1 MPDLRFAVMGT
12 GFWSHFQIPAW
23 LEVGGVELV
32 AVYNRTVAKAEA
44 VAEKF
49 GVPGVYGDAEE
60 MLEKEALD
68 FVDIITEVPAHEPFV
83 LLAAKHGVPVI
94 CQKPM
99 APNYEACER
108 MVAACQK
115 ARIPFFVHENF
126 RRQTPFQTL
135 KKLLDEG
142 HIGEPFRAKI
152 QFMHGFPIFENQP
165 FLKTLEQFVIT
176 DVGSHLLDLARFFF
190 GEAQSLYCQTF
201 RTRDDIAGEDVAS
214 VVMRMGDV
222 ICTCEMSQS
231 TRTEWEHFPETLAYI
246 EGKKG
251 TLDLRPDFWIR
262 MTTEEGTLVK
272 RYPPPRYEWADPDY
286 DVAHASIVATNAD
299 FLEALKTG
307 KDPETS
313 GEDNLKTMRLVYSA
327 YESAKGNEV
336 ITFK

>member
-1 MPDLRFAVMGT
+1 MPDLKFAVIGT

-23 LEVGGVELV
+23 FEVGGVELV
-32 AVYNRTVAKAEA
+32 ALYNRTIEKAEA

-49 GVPGVYGDAEE
+49 GVPRVYGDAEE
-60 MLEKEALD
+60 MLEKEELD

-99 APNYEACER
+99 APDYETCER
-108 MVAACQK
+108 MVAACRE
-115 ARIPFFVHENF
+115 AGIPFFIHENF
-126 RRQTPFQTL
+126 RRQTPFRAL

-190 GEAQSLYCQTF
+190 EEPQSLYCQTL

-214 VVMRMGDV
+214 VVMRMGEV

-251 TLDLRPDFWIR
+251 TLDLKPDFWIK
-262 MTTEEGTLVK
+262 MTTEEGTLAK
-272 RYPPPRYEWADPDY
+272 RYPPPHYEWADPDY
-286 DVAHASIVATNAD
+286 DVAHSSIVATNAD

-307 KDPETS
+307 KEPATS
-313 GEDNLKTMRLVYSA
+313 GKDNLKTMQLVYSA
-327 YESAKGNEV
+327 YESAESNEV
-336 ITFK
+336 ITFE